1 MEPKNSPPHL
11 SAQAMWAMPF
21 PWHQCFPFTAEVRK
35 KKWTVHMGT
44 GAITG
49 VDLKM
54 FSNTQHFFA
63 MKFTCRQKSNTR
75 FKVSSNLGT
84 FLAIL
89 STRSQCKSTSL
100 QWAIRSGK
108 VCCAIEKTAVYKL
121 HIQSWSALFLWSLL
135 LYMLTTYLLPK
146 TVQLQ
151 VAPLCSVWGFN
162 YSYKFQIPTTT
173 QRSPRSPERTWAKT
187 YG

>member
-1 MEPKNSPPHL
+1 
-11 SAQAMWAMPF
+11 
-21 PWHQCFPFTAEVRK
+21 
-35 KKWTVHMGT
+35 
-44 GAITG
+44 
-49 VDLKM
+49 
-54 FSNTQHFFA
+54 

-89 STRSQCKSTSL
+89 STWSQCKSTSL
-100 QWAIRSGK
+100 QWAISSGK
-108 VCCAIEKTAVYKL
+108 VCCAIERTAVYKL

-135 LYMLTTYLLPK
+135 LYMPTTYFLPK

-173 QRSPRSPERTWAKT
+173 QRSPGSPEVQNEHEPKLMGSLVCHNHRQNHLLFCCCGKHNSQQSTQW
-187 YG
+187 